1 MDDPITHLKDLLVR
15 CKAEKVDLRTL
26 PFIKSNLN
34 LKIINFK
41 LVVIVIG
48 VTLSMLSVYVKMYL
62 SDERCA
68 LELPSELSKMFRSP
82 ENCNFCEN
90 VTEVDRIAN
99 ISPDEFERKYAYS
112 SLPVIITDATSTWT
126 ASETFDFWYF
136 KELYDAARKRTNK
149 PMNCQ
154 FFPYK
159 SGFKSFYEAM
169 SIPDE
174 RVNYEPGTD
183 PWYFGWSNCN
193 EDVAQI
199 LRQHYGRP
207 YFLPKTSENNAIDW
221 IFMGGSGLG
230 AHMHVDNVR
239 LPSWQAQIKGEKEWT
254 LAPPPEW

>member
-1 MDDPITHLKDLLVR
+1 MDDPITRLKNLLVR
-15 CKAEKVDLRTL
+15 SRTEKVDLRTL
-26 PFIKSNLN
+26 PCIKTN
-34 LKIINFK
+34 LKIKILNFK
-41 LVVIVIG
+41 FVVIVLG
-48 VTLSMLSVYVKMYL
+48 VTLSTLSVYVKMYL
-62 SDERCA
+62 SSASCV

-99 ISPDEFERKYAYS
+99 ISPDEFERKYAYTGI
-112 SLPVIITDATSTWT
+112 PVIVTDGTSTW
-126 ASETFDFWYF
+126 SSLKTFDFWYF
-136 KELYDAARKRTNK
+136 KEIYEEARKRTNK

-159 SGFKSFYEAM
+159 TGFKSFSEAM
-169 SIPDE
+169 SIPVE

-199 LRQHYGRP
+199 LRKHYGRP

-221 IFMGGSGLG
+221 IFMGGAGLG
-230 AHMHVDNVR
+230 AHMHVRFCFGCCCCCSKRID
-239 LPSWQAQIKGEKEWT
+239 SFK
-254 LAPPPEW
+254 

>member
-1 MDDPITHLKDLLVR
+1 MDDPLKEMKILLAR
-15 CKAEKVDLRTL
+15 CRKENLDLRTL

-34 LKIINFK
+34 IKIVNFK
-41 LVVIVIG
+41 FCVIVTG
-48 VTLSMLSVYVKMYL
+48 VALFLLTVYLRLYL

-68 LELPSELSKMFRSP
+68 LELPSELSKVFRTP

-90 VTEVDRIAN
+90 VTEVDRVEN
-99 ISPDEFERKYAYS
+99 ISPDEFEEKYAYTGK
-112 SLPVIITDATSTWT
+112 PVIVTDATTSWT
-126 ASETFDFWYF
+126 ALQTFDFWYF
-136 KELYDAARKRTNK
+136 KEIYEDARKRTNK
-149 PMNCQ
+149 LVNCQ

-159 SGFKSFYEAM
+159 SGFKTFYEAM
-169 SIPDE
+169 SIPEE
-174 RVNYEPGTD
+174 RVDYQPGTD

-230 AHMHVDNVR
+230 AHMHVR
-239 LPSWQAQIKGEKEWT
+239 TT
-254 LAPPPEW
+254 LWIEIGLKM

>member
-1 MDDPITHLKDLLVR
+1 MDDPKTRLRNLLVR
-15 CKAEKVDLRTL
+15 SRTANVDLRTL
-26 PFIKSNLN
+26 PFIKANLN
-34 LKIINFK
+34 IKIINVK
-41 LVVIVIG
+41 SVGIVIG
-48 VTLSMLSVYVKMYL
+48 VTLSILLIYVKEYL
-62 SDERCA
+62 SSERCA
-68 LELPSELSKMFRSP
+68 LELPSELSKAFRSP

-112 SLPVIITDATSTWT
+112 GLPVIVTDATSTWT
-126 ASETFDFWYF
+126 ALKTFDFWYF
-136 KELYDAARKRTNK
+136 KELYEEAKKRTNE

-159 SGFKSFYEAM
+159 SGFKSFHEAM
-169 SIPDE
+169 SIPKE
-174 RVNYEPGTD
+174 RVDYEPGTD

-221 IFMGGSGLG
+221 IFMGGAGLG
-230 AHMHVDNVR
+230 AHMHVRFNFRVFGK
-239 LPSWQAQIKGEKEWT
+239 S
-254 LAPPPEW
+254 